1 MIFFLMIRR
10 PPRSTRTDTL
20 LPYTTLCRSTPDP
33 NRLVTVQFDTSVNSR
48 LPWRFS
54 ADTFEMKVHPGEL
67 AEATFHAANLRSEE
81 HTSELQSLM
90 RISYAVFCLKKKI
103 YQLHIVSYLH
113 LKTTHLNTNTYS
125 PSHN

>member
-20 LPYTTLCRSTPDP
+20 LPYTTLCRSTPYP
-33 NRLVTVQFDTSVNSR
+33 SRLVTVQFDTSVNSR

-67 AEATFHAANLRSEE
+67 AEATFHAANLSDSAIVGQAVPSIAPSSASAFFSKRSEE
-81 HTSELQSLM
+81 RRVGKEG
-90 RISYAVFCLKKKI
+90 
-103 YQLHIVSYLH
+103 VS
-113 LKTTHLNTNTYS
+113 KCRSRWS
-125 PSHN
+125 PSH